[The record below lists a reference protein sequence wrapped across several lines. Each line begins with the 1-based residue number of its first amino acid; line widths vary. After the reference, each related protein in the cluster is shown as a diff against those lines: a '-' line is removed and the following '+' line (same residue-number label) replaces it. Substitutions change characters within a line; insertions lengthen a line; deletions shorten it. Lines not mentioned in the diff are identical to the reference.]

1 MEDLEKIWKQ
11 ARSLPD
17 GPRGKYIG
25 AMRKEANTF
34 FFYEDRGEYF
44 YETDYDRRRR
54 KELKNARSRSLH

>member
-1 MEDLEKIWKQ
+1 MDMERIMNI

-25 AMRKEANTF
+25 AVAKGRTTY
-34 FFYEDRGEYF
+34 FFYKDGKEYF